1 MAGIDEAS
9 WRVVSPL
16 LDELLDA
23 DAEQRAARLSQL
35 HTQDPE
41 LAGQLE
47 ALLSQQAVIEREHF
61 LEGAASAGIDAATLV
76 GRTIGDYTIER
87 PIGQGGMGSV
97 WLARRSD
104 GRYEGY
110 AAVKFLNLALLG
122 VGGAKRFRR
131 EGNALAKL
139 SHPNITHLIDAGIE
153 NGQPY
158 LVLEYVEGQPID
170 RWCDAQALDV
180 TARIQL
186 FLQVLA
192 AVSHAHGRLILHRD
206 LKPSNILVTTE
217 GRAKLLDFGIAKL
230 LTDEVGTDPL
240 TELTRQSGQGF
251 TPDYAAP
258 EQLQQRSEATTATD
272 VYALGVLLYVLLTGT
287 HPTVNPA
294 DTPVVR
300 LRSLVER
307 EPARMSEV
315 ALNASPAAVEARAS
329 SLSHLARTLRGDLD
343 NIVAKALKKSPDER
357 YATADAFAADLR
369 RYLRHE
375 PVSARPDSLRYRAGK
390 FVVRNKLVITSVAS
404 VVIGLAVSAAIAVS
418 QAIEANQ
425 RRAEAELE
433 ARQARASHDLLYL
446 LYSDPAVSP
455 DAATMLGRLA
465 KVRAVIRQNDDP
477 ELKVALLLQLGGRY
491 LELSALDELLD
502 LLKEV
507 RGLTPPDGNPRHLAT
522 IACGFGNAYVNLGRL
537 DDAGPELAAGAEHL
551 RRIESGDLDARA
563 ECLSAESQ
571 LAVYR
576 GEFERAVALAE
587 QGVELFETHG
597 RTTDT
602 RYTNALNQLSIGYAA
617 VGDFPRAY
625 ASIRKARDVL
635 DHLGLGHTQKDLID
649 ALQEIQLLNLGGKP
663 VAALELIEN
672 LLASPQ
678 VSKYSEVP
686 RFVIDQ
692 HQGTALLRLAR
703 YPAAIEAFEAAFAGA
718 SAAGHQSFILLSR
731 LSLIDASAQGGRF
744 DEAQA
749 RLTATADVQDEIDK
763 ASPPGVI
770 YLLAKARIAFSQGA
784 VGQADQLAQQA
795 LLAVRQRNR
804 PNDTQLRGVAA
815 LAARLALAR
824 QDWSRAATLADA
836 VLDVA
841 RATAID
847 RQSSAFIGEA
857 LLLKAES
864 RKGAGEAAGAADL
877 ARQALV
883 HLQQNLGATHPLT
896 RAAVQLAGG
905 ER

>member
-1 MAGIDEAS
+1 MARIDEAS

-35 HTQDPE
+35 RTQNPE
-41 LAGQLE
+41 LASQLD
-47 ALLSQQAVIEREHF
+47 ALLSQQAVLEREHF
-61 LEGAASAGIDAATLV
+61 LEGAATARIDTATLV
-76 GRTIGDYTIER
+76 GRTIGNYTIER

-104 GRYEGY
+104 GRYEGR

-122 VGGAKRFRR
+122 IGGAQRFRR

-139 SHPNITHLIDAGIE
+139 AHANINHLIDAGIE

-180 TARIQL
+180 TARIHL

-206 LKPSNILVTTE
+206 LKPSNILVTSE

-230 LTDEVGTDPL
+230 LTDEAGTEPP

-258 EQLQQRSEATTATD
+258 EQLQRSEATTATD
-272 VYALGVLLYVLLTGT
+272 VYALGVLLYVLLTGV

-315 ALNASPAAVEARAS
+315 ALNAGRAALEARAS
-329 SLSHLARTLRGDLD
+329 SLSHLVRTLRGDLD
-343 NIVAKALKKSPDER
+343 NIVARALKKSPDER
-357 YATADAFAADLR
+357 YATVDALAADLR

-390 FVVRNKLVITSVAS
+390 FVVRNKLVIASVAS

-433 ARQARASHDLLYL
+433 ARRARASHDLLYL

-465 KVRAVIRQNDDP
+465 KVRAAIRQNDDP
-477 ELKVALLLQLGGRY
+477 DLQVALLLQLGGRY

-507 RGLTPPDGNPRHLAT
+507 RALTPPDGDPRQLAI
-522 IACGFGNAYVNLGRL
+522 IACGFGNAYVNLGRF
-537 DDAGPELAAGAEHL
+537 DDAGRELAAGAGHL
-551 RRIESGDLDARA
+551 SRIDSDDLDARA
-563 ECLSAESQ
+563 ECLAAESQ

-576 GEFERAVALAE
+576 GEFDRAVALAG
-587 QGVELFETHG
+587 QGVELFETRG

-602 RYTNALNQLSIGYAA
+602 RYTNALSQLSIGYSAR
-617 VGDFPRAY
+617 GDFPRAY
-625 ASIRKARDVL
+625 ASIRKARDLL
-635 DHLGLGHTQKDLID
+635 DHLGLRDTQKDLIN
-649 ALQEIQLLNLGGKP
+649 ALQEIQLLNFGGKP
-663 VAALELIEN
+663 AAALDLIEDMRAN
-672 LLASPQ
+672 PQ

-686 RFVIDQ
+686 RFVVDQ

-703 YPAAIEAFEAAFAGA
+703 YPEAITAFEAAFAGA
-718 SAAGHQSFILLSR
+718 SAAGHQSFMLVSR
-731 LSLIDASAQGGRF
+731 LSLLDALVQGGRF
-744 DEAQA
+744 DAAQA
-749 RLTATADVQDEIDK
+749 TLAATADVQGEIDK
-763 ASPPGVI
+763 ASQSGVI
-770 YLLAKARIAFSQGA
+770 YLLAKARIAISQGA
-784 VGQADQLAQQA
+784 IGQADQLAQQA
-795 LLAVRQRNR
+795 LLAVRRRNR
-804 PNDTQLRGVAA
+804 PSDTQLRGVTA

-824 QDWSRAATLADA
+824 QDWSRAANLADA
-836 VLDVA
+836 VFDVS

-847 RQSSAFIGEA
+847 PQSSAFIGEA
-857 LLLKAES
+857 LLLEAES
-864 RKGAGEAAGAADL
+864 QRGAGEAAGAADL

-883 HLQQNLGATHPLT
+883 HLQQNLGDAHPLT
-896 RAAVQLAGG
+896 RAAIQLAGG
-905 ER
+905 GR